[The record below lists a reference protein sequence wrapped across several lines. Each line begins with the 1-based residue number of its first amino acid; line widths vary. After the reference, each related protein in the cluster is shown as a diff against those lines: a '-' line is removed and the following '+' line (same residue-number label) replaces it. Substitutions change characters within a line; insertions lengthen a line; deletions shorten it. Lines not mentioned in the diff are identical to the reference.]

1 MKHCLRCG
9 TNTFKKAGSNKYFC
23 ESCGFT
29 YYQNIAA
36 SVAAII
42 EWRDQILTCVRKY
55 EPGKGML
62 GLPGGFVD
70 MKETAESALKR
81 EIFEEVG
88 ITVPAMGYIGSF
100 PNAYRYECVEYQTL
114 VLFFSLQLKE
124 IPQMAVGE
132 EITDIQWIAR
142 DEVEFDRFAF
152 DSVEKGL
159 RRYFELKSFNNCH
172 TFSLY
177 NEGKK

>member
-1 MKHCLRCG
+1 MHCLRCG
-9 TNTFKKAGSNKYFC
+9 TNAFKKVRTNQYFC

-29 YYQNIAA
+29 YFQNIAA

-42 EWRDQILTCVRKY
+42 EWNDQILTCVRKY

-70 MKETAESALKR
+70 IKETAESALKR
-81 EIFEEVG
+81 EIFEEVR
-88 ITVPAMGYIGSF
+88 ITAPAMHYVGSF
-100 PNAYRYECVEYQTL
+100 PNVYRYECVEYQTL
-114 VLFFSLQLKE
+114 VLFFSFQLKE
-124 IPQMAVGE
+124 ISQMAVGD
-132 EITDIQWIAR
+132 EIAEIQWITK
-142 DEVEFDRFAF
+142 DEVKFDRFAF

-159 RRYFELKSFNNCH
+159 RRYFELKSFEKCH